1 MALIGYARVSTDAQS
16 LGLQIDA
23 LKAAGCERIFT
34 EKASG
39 AKANRA
45 ELARAL
51 DYMRQGDT
59 LVVWKLDRLARSM
72 AQLVLTIEHLEGIG
86 IGLRCLTQP
95 IDTTTASGRLV
106 LGIFSALAEFERE
119 LIKERTMEGLAAAR
133 ARGNKGGRPP
143 VMTAEAWATVRAM
156 LAGGASVTA
165 AAKAA
170 GVSRTA
176 LYQAVRRAGGTGPVL
191 QEHSPLRGVDR
202 AGNSTKICR

>member
-1 MALIGYARVSTDAQS
+1 MALVGYARVSTDAQS
-16 LGLQIDA
+16 LALQIDA
-23 LKAAGCERIFT
+23 LEAAGCQRIFT

-39 AKANRA
+39 AKTTRP

-51 DYMRQGDT
+51 DYMRKGDT
-59 LVVWKLDRLARSM
+59 LVIWKLDRLARSM
-72 AQLVLTIEHLEGIG
+72 AQLVVTIERLEQTHIG
-86 IGLRCLTQP
+86 FRCLTQP

-119 LIKERTMEGLAAAR
+119 LIKERTNEGLAAAR
-133 ARGNKGGRPP
+133 ARGRKGGRPA
-143 VMTAEAWATVRAM
+143 VLNSEAWATVRAM
-156 LAGGASVTA
+156 LKGGASVTA

-191 QEHSPLRGVDR
+191 
-202 AGNSTKICR
+202 